1 MVWIWDL
8 VFVFIIACI
17 VFGAIYA
24 MAVRPTY
31 ATRAAAPD
39 DSAADI
45 GCLWLVFLFFLF
57 FMPIWGGGLWL
68 EPVGPAMG
76 GSHVFNFLIIAF
88 VIMLFFAVIWAVIPG
103 TEFSWDD
110 QAAAEASE
118 DDGGWGGLFWIFIL
132 ILIVIIIFGYIW
144 SSPGTMQ
151 NKPAMDSTHGTATTF
166 SVESAR
172 QMAEDQKRGEEV
184 VEGWRTYAEGDSK
197 HTKPKDWK

>member
-31 ATRAAAPD
+31 ASRAAAPD

-68 EPVGPAMG
+68 EPIGPAMG
-76 GSHVFNFLIIAF
+76 GSHLFNFLIIAF

-103 TEFSWDD
+103 TEFSWDE
-110 QAAAEASE
+110 QAMDAEANDE
-118 DDGGWGGLFWIFIL
+118 DGGWGGLFWLFIL
-132 ILIVIIIFGYIW
+132 ILIIIVIFGYMW

-151 NKPAMDSTHGTATTF
+151 SKPAVETTKTSMMTEQAPSQMPLAESTWNRI
-166 SVESAR
+166 ER
-172 QMAEDQKRGEEV
+172 I
-184 VEGWRTYAEGDSK
+184 
-197 HTKPKDWK
+197 

>member
-31 ATRAAAPD
+31 ASRAAAPD

-68 EPVGPAMG
+68 EPIGPAMG
-76 GSHVFNFLIIAF
+76 GSHLFNFLIIAF
-88 VIMLFFAVIWAVIPG
+88 VIMLFFAVVWAVIPG
-103 TEFSWDD
+103 TEFSWDNE
-110 QAAAEASE
+110 AMAAEAND
-118 DDGGWGGLFWIFIL
+118 DDGGWGALFWVFIL
-132 ILIVIIIFGYIW
+132 ILIVIIIFGYMW

-151 NKPAMDSTHGTATTF
+151 NKPAAETKTTSMMMEQAPNHVSLASTT
-166 SVESAR
+166 
-172 QMAEDQKRGEEV
+172 
-184 VEGWRTYAEGDSK
+184 WNRTEQI
-197 HTKPKDWK
+197 

>member
-17 VFGAIYA
+17 VFGAVYA

-31 ATRAAAPD
+31 ASRAGAPD

-68 EPVGPAMG
+68 EPIGPAMG
-76 GSHVFNFLIIAF
+76 GSHLFNFLIIAF

-103 TEFSWDD
+103 TEFSWDE
-110 QAAAEASE
+110 QVSAEASE

-132 ILIVIIIFGYIW
+132 ILIVIIIFGYMW

-151 NKPAMDSTHGTATTF
+151 NTPATKHTDTSLMMEENPNHPLIATTTRDG
-166 SVESAR
+166 S
-172 QMAEDQKRGEEV
+172 QK
-184 VEGWRTYAEGDSK
+184 T
-197 HTKPKDWK
+197 